1 MNHQEMSF
9 AADRM
14 LGRLA
19 KWLRVLGC
27 DVIYGRHLSGHG
39 LIRAARADGRLI
51 LTRDRGL
58 GRKAPPPLLFIESN
72 DHVEQLRQV
81 MGACGLRPGV
91 ALFSRCLVCNS
102 RLESRDKQLVEK
114 LVPPRVFATQEGF
127 FWCGGCQKL
136 YWPATHQQKMRDA
149 LRKFAPP

>member
-1 MNHQEMSF
+1 MSDKEPSF

-19 KWLRVLGC
+19 KWLRVLGY

-58 GRKAPPPLLFIESN
+58 QRKQPAPMLFIDSN
-72 DHVEQLRQV
+72 DYVEQLRQV
-81 MGACGLRPGV
+81 MSACDLHPGAGR
-91 ALFSRCLVCNS
+91 FSRCLVCNS
-102 RLESRDKQLVEK
+102 QLEPRAKESAEK
-114 LVPPRVFATQEGF
+114 IVPPHVFATQERF
-127 FWCGGCQKL
+127 SWCGRCQKL
-136 YWPATHQQKMRDA
+136 YWPATHRQRMLDVLGKIA
-149 LRKFAPP
+149 LP